1 MFSSQYIAETV
12 LALIGTSRRMIYFVI
27 IEGEPGERN
36 RERER
41 ERVKDRE
48 RARER
53 QRKIEMVCASLEVK
67 CYVRTVSEDTVT
79 PGFSDPRSLKPRIN

>member
-12 LALIGTSRRMIYFVI
+12 LAPIGTSRKMIYFVT
-27 IEGEPGERN
+27 IEGKPGERN

-48 RARER
+48 RGRER
-53 QRKIEMVCASLEVK
+53 QRKIEMC
-67 CYVRTVSEDTVT
+67 VRV
-79 PGFSDPRSLKPRIN
+79 